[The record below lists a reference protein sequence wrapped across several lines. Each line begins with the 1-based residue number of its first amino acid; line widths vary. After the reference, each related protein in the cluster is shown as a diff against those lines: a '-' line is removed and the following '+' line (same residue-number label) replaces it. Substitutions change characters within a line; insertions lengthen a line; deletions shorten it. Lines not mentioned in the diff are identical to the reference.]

1 MEQRM
6 AMATAW
12 TREKRL
18 PSVALTLTVPLQQGA
33 VMAIDANCR
42 RLQASLRSSRPRP
55 LRPSSIPS
63 SPATAARRLACR
75 SPASQPPSPELGH
88 GAANRS
94 SARLRPCPR
103 PAPVAPRPSRPPPRQ
118 AAARRSTSS
127 TVSRRRPAPFIAF
140 SARSGEALLSQPRP
154 RHQVAAPP
162 HRRPA
167 APSHSVSYPCSCTCA
182 GDAPGRLASGL
193 LLAHGPPAPSRLSGE
208 TPVLPQPLRLK
219 PPRRSS
225 PPRVPRPN

>member
-1 MEQRM
+1 
-6 AMATAW
+6 
-12 TREKRL
+12 
-18 PSVALTLTVPLQQGA
+18 
-33 VMAIDANCR
+33 MAIDANCR

-55 LRPSSIPS
+55 LHASSILS

-103 PAPVAPRPSRPPPRQ
+103 PAPTAQRPSRPPPHR

-127 TVSRRRPAPFIAF
+127 TGSRRRPAPFIAF
-140 SARSGEALLSQPRP
+140 SARSGEALRSQPRP
-154 RHQVAAPP
+154 RLQVAAPY

-167 APSHSVSYPCSCTCA
+167 ALSHSVSYPCSRMCA
-182 GDAPGRLASGL
+182 
-193 LLAHGPPAPSRLSGE
+193 PAPSRLSGE

-219 PPRRSS
+219 PPRRSALPRMQPTHRDAS
-225 PPRVPRPN
+225 PQQARRPP